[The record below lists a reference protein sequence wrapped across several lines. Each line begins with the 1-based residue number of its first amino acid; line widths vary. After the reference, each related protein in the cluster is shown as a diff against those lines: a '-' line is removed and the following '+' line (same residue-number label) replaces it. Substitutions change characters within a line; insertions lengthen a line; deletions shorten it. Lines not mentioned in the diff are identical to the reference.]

1 MAIISRFQGSNTRWI
16 VRGGALL
23 AGLYL
28 VLVLALMWWWSYEP
42 EHFDVARLAQQRAA
56 AHQQT
61 PVTGSV
67 VTSMMRV
74 APDARQAAGGLSNDP
89 ACSWTALNWEFSV
102 LTATRD
108 LARQMRNKFALAVTI
123 RRRIDLKEADPLF
136 SSPSDRWLL
145 PSSEGQYRKAIDH
158 SDGYFVR
165 IGKNDPNGA
174 QFQARADNLA
184 DYLDLVSTR
193 LGSLSQRLSASVGQ
207 LRLEGDAPVD
217 PNAPKNAS
225 GQQIVKTPWT
235 KIDDV
240 FYESRGYT
248 WARLEQLQAIQ
259 VDFAP
264 TLQRK
269 NAVIG
274 LKQVIRELEESQ
286 KPVWSPAILNGS
298 PFGFCQPLAGHGEL
312 RVARERCDH
321 RSEIA
326 AGSRMIILL
335 SFPRVRGKV
344 PGGRKGARLAVEF
357 MFARRFHPSYSH
369 VRPLPAA
376 ATYPRCAGEGSIS
389 NRGLARIPSGRNDC
403 GFV

>member
-1 MAIISRFQGSNTRWI
+1 MSRST
-16 VRGGALL
+16 
-23 AGLYL
+23 
-28 VLVLALMWWWSYEP
+28 STS
-42 EHFDVARLAQQRAA
+42 RLAQQRAV

-61 PVTGSV
+61 TVTGSV
-67 VTSMMRV
+67 VTSTLMGCAETLLDKR
-74 APDARQAAGGLSNDP
+74 GGYLSNDLFP
-89 ACSWTALNWEFSV
+89 PGVLMDNVPNWEFGV

-108 LARQMRNKFALAVTI
+108 LAREMRNKFSRAQSQSEED
-123 RRRIDLKEADPLF
+123 IDLKEADPLF

-158 SDGYFVR
+158 IDGYFVR

-217 PNAPKNAS
+217 PNAPKNAT

-248 WARLEQLQAIQ
+248 WALLEQLQAIQ

-269 NAVIG
+269 NAVIS

-286 KPVWSPAILNGS
+286 KPVWSPVILNGS
-298 PFGFCQPLAGHGEL
+298 PFGFFANHSLVMANYVS
-312 RVARERCDH
+312 RAN
-321 RSEIA
+321 A
-326 AGSRMIILL
+326 AIIDLKSLL
-335 SFPRVRGKV
+335 DRG
-344 PGGRKGARLAVEF
+344 
-357 MFARRFHPSYSH
+357 
-369 VRPLPAA
+369 
-376 ATYPRCAGEGSIS
+376 
-389 NRGLARIPSGRNDC
+389 
-403 GFV
+403 